1 MMNTELQNS
10 IRAIRIIHFALMM
23 GVLLFLLASVF
34 INQQTGALAFEEG
47 SPEADIFLVVS
58 NIIAIAAI
66 TGGAFVFRSR
76 LKGIDSLNLQDK
88 LLKYREAHIIRAAT
102 IESPAF
108 FFLVCFI
115 LFGTPVF
122 IIEAICCFAI
132 LGFLFPS
139 TSRIAKEIKHDVSA
153 FY

>member
-1 MMNTELQNS
+1 MDTNTENNLKNL
-10 IRAIRIIHFALMM
+10 RIIHIALML
-23 GVLLFLLASVF
+23 GVMFFLLVSVF
-34 INQQTGALAFEEG
+34 INQQTGALAFEKD

-58 NIIAIAAI
+58 NIIALAAI
-66 TGGAFVFRSR
+66 TGGAFVFRNR

-102 IESPAF
+102 IESPTF

-115 LFGTPVF
+115 LFGSSIF

-139 TSRIAKEIKHDVSA
+139 TSRIA
-153 FY
+153 

>member
-1 MMNTELQNS
+1 MDTSTENNLKNL
-10 IRAIRIIHFALMM
+10 RIIHIALMM

-47 SPEADIFLVVS
+47 RPEADIFLLVS
-58 NIIAIAAI
+58 NIIALAAI
-66 TGGAFVFRSR
+66 TGGTFVFRSR
-76 LKGIDSLNLQDK
+76 LKGIDSLSLHDK

-115 LFGTPVF
+115 LFGTSVF

-139 TSRIAKEIKHDVSA
+139 TSRIAKETKHDVSV